1 MTTNGVKE
9 DTNLLHNLPVDIQK
23 EIMMMVREMTLR
35 PIRDVWIFAWKYRK
49 EKKEI
54 CWEKKDFVLVLGDF
68 PAWKQ
73 SRGYFNYMWAKH
85 VMKSELRGWGL
96 YSKAGVIEPEK
107 IIGGAETIYCDC
119 GKELIKITN
128 AHIKTKKHQK
138 WLNSH

>member
-49 EKKEI
+49 ERKEI
-54 CWEKKDFVLVLGDF
+54 CFEKKDFVLVLGGQRVF
-68 PAWKQ
+68 GR
-73 SRGYFNYMWAKH
+73 SYFNYMWAKH

-96 YSKAGVIEPEK
+96 YSDIEPEK
-107 IIGGAETIYCDC
+107 IIGGRETIYCDC

-128 AHIKTKKHQK
+128 AHIKTKKHQN